1 MLAVIARIKVKPGME
16 GEFEAVA
23 TELAAKVNA
32 GEPGCRLYTLCR
44 GANPQAYVFLER
56 YDDEAA
62 LDAHRASAHYKE
74 LGRKMGQFFDGK
86 PEIERLAEV

>member
-32 GEPGCRLYTLCR
+32 SEPGCRLYTLCR
-44 GANPQAYVFLER
+44 AAAPHTYVFLER
-56 YDDEAA
+56 YADEEAVA
-62 LDAHRASAHYKE
+62 AHRASAHFKE
-74 LGRKMGQFFDGK
+74 LGRKMGQFLDGT
-86 PEIERLAEV
+86 PEIERFTEI